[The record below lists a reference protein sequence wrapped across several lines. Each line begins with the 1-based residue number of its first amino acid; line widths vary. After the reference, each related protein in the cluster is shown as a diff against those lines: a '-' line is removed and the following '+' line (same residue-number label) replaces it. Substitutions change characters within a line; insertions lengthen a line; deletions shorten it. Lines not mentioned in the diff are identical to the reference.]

1 MKKIAVTTIGP
12 NGIDGFHI
20 HRAGC
25 KDIKQRK
32 YHRSEKYNEEITSMQ
47 NLVEGTYS
55 DIIAENE
62 GSTWEDYIS
71 EFTVY
76 PCVGELPHEDEA
88 VEDEI
93 VKQVEAEIEAAEEV
107 VEKVYPVANG
117 RKLGK
122 NQKYV
127 IAKLGEYGEYY
138 KNCEFVWYYHSSTTE
153 VLESLIARGLVE
165 YYLHRET
172 GEKIWTLTPAG
183 EFIYEIDVKEYVK
196 EAS

>member
-20 HRAGC
+20 HAEGC
-25 KDIKQRK
+25 RDISQRK
-32 YHRSEKYNEEITSMQ
+32 YHRSEKYNEMITSMQ
-47 NLVEGTYS
+47 DLVEGTYS

-62 GSTWEDYIS
+62 DSTWEDYIS

-76 PCVGELPHEDEA
+76 PCVGELPYEDEA
-88 VEDEI
+88 EE
-93 VKQVEAEIEAAEEV
+93 VEAEVVEIEEV
-107 VEKVYPVANG
+107 VEDEVEETTYSVSVG

-138 KNCEFVWYYHSSTTE
+138 KGAEWCWYFHSSTTE
-153 VLESLIARGLVE
+153 VLESLESRGLVE
-165 YYLHRET
+165 SYTHRET

-183 EFIYEIDVKEYVK
+183 EFVYEIDIKEYVR